1 MCIYK
6 EKPSQDD
13 LLKFTSDLSQLK
25 LLSGFSYIHL
35 SISSPAAF
43 MTPAKLKA

>member
-25 LLSGFSYIHL
+25 LLSGFSYTL
-35 SISSPAAF
+35 EYKFPCSPF
-43 MTPAKLKA
+43 DSH

>member
-1 MCIYK
+1 MDLMCIYK

-25 LLSGFSYIHL
+25 LFSAFSY
-35 SISSPAAF
+35 
-43 MTPAKLKA
+43 TCV

>member
-25 LLSGFSYIHL
+25 LLPGFSYIHL
-35 SISSPAAF
+35 CIRSPAALL
-43 MTPAKLKA
+43 TPTKLKA